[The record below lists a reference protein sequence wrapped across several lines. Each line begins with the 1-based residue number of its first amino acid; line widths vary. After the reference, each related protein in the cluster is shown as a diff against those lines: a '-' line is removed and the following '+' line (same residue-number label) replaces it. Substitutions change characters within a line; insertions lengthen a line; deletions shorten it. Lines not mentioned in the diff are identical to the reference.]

1 MFILVSIY
9 FVESVATHGKLGFY
23 VSWFSDHILKFKFVI
38 IIIIIICWIKLD
50 GVI

>member
-1 MFILVSIY
+1 MFL
-9 FVESVATHGKLGFY
+9 L
-23 VSWFSDHILKFKFVI
+23 FSDHILKFKFVI